1 MAKIMCIIKPFIY
14 NQSLYIEDGD
24 EQKIAVEVPLK
35 DLAAGVC
42 ALSEQT
48 NIEEVI
54 LFNTNNMADGIKE
67 EIEALNILRYGENN
81 INVRIL

>member
-1 MAKIMCIIKPFIY
+1 MAKIMCTIKPFMY

-24 EQKIAVEVPLK
+24 EQRLAAEVPLK

-42 ALSEQT
+42 ALAEQT
-48 NIEEVI
+48 DIEEVI

-67 EIEALNILRYGENN
+67 EIEALNVLRYGENN
-81 INVRIL
+81 INVKIL